1 VAENKAEQAKVVGG
15 LQQEIQRMRTQV
27 AANAPSSP
35 CAFCLFVCVCCVCML
50 CVCVC
55 VCVRERERERKRVE
69 VRLLAPPVSL

>member
-1 VAENKAEQAKVVGG
+1 MAENKAEQAKVVGG

-35 CAFCLFVCVCCVCML
+35 CEFCLFVCVCCVCML

-55 VCVRERERERKRVE
+55 V
-69 VRLLAPPVSL
+69 

>member
-1 VAENKAEQAKVVGG
+1 MAENKAEQAKVVGG

-50 CVCVC
+50 PQIRGYACVRARPCVCVC
-55 VCVRERERERKRVE
+55 V
-69 VRLLAPPVSL
+69 